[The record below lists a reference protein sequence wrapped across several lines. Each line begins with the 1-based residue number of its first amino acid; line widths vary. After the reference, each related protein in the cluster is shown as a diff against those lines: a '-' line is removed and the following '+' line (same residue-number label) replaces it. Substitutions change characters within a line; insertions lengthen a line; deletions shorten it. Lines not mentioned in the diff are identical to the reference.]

1 MVHQLCHLVDLGSA
15 AAAVQRKRHQTVVV
29 GRVPE
34 IGRLR
39 AVSGM
44 SVAMTADATR
54 RELPIADE
62 LRHSR
67 GHATGHHPLAGAGI
81 IRAIVVVIRILVPKG
96 LYQRCH
102 PDCAITTGRVIVGG
116 QCPPGCI
123 HLLVGERGR
132 RHCRTDFGS
141 ILGKPLLQLH
151 WNMLCIEIA
160 LGGITQHRR
169 DAVIGTDNHI
179 TVAYIIYV

>member
-34 IGRLR
+34 IGRLG
-39 AVSGM
+39 AVRVVGVT
-44 SVAMTADATR
+44 VAAYTPR
-54 RELPIADE
+54 RILPIADD

-81 IRAIVVVIRILVPKG
+81 IRAIVVVIRMLVPKG

-102 PDCAITTGRVIVGG
+102 PDCTVTAGGVIVGS
-116 QCPPGCI
+116 QSPPGCV
-123 HLLVGERGR
+123 HLLVGEPGR
-132 RHCRTDFGS
+132 RHCRADFGC
-141 ILGKPLLQLH
+141 ILGKPFLQLH
-151 WNMLCIEIA
+151 WNVLHIKVPF
-160 LGGITQHRR
+160 GGITQHWC
-169 DAVIGTDNHI
+169 DTVVGTDNHI
-179 TVAYIIYV
+179 TVAYIIYI

>member
-1 MVHQLCHLVDLGSA
+1 MVHQLGYLVDLGSA
-15 AAAVQRKRHQTVVV
+15 AAAVQRKGHQTVVV
-29 GRVPE
+29 GRVAE
-34 IGRLR
+34 IGRLG
-39 AVSGM
+39 AVRVVGVTV
-44 SVAMTADATR
+44 VAYTPR
-54 RELPIADE
+54 RILPIADD

-96 LYQRCH
+96 LYQRRH
-102 PDCAITTGRVIVGG
+102 PDCAVTAGGVIVGS
-116 QCPPGCI
+116 QNPPGCV

-132 RHCRTDFGS
+132 RHCRADFGS